1 MKKILAILFCLTIHK
16 ISNAQVNYVVNGGFE
31 QMDSCIL
38 AMKQPSIWTGIVIEF
53 ASPWDTLKAGGG
65 GVV

>member
-31 QMDSCIL
+31 QMDCTYN
-38 AMKQPSIWTGIVIEF
+38 KKW
-53 ASPWDTLKAGGG
+53 LKN
-65 GVV
+65 